1 MSDKVRDLLLETLKP
16 IFAAHP
22 AAQWVWFRLNCPPCS
37 LRVEGSFRAKDA
49 FKAALR
55 GISAQLKACR
65 PDPLECVR
73 VMRDGT
79 IR

>member
-1 MSDKVRDLLLETLKP
+1 MSDKVRDLLLETLNP
-16 IFAAHP
+16 LFAAHP
-22 AAQWVWFRLNCPPCS
+22 AVGWVWFRLNCPSCS
-37 LRVEGSFRAKDA
+37 LRLEGSSLTKSA

>member
-1 MSDKVRDLLLETLKP
+1 MTDKVKILLQSTLAP

-22 AAQWVWFRLNCPPCS
+22 AAQWVWFRLNCPFCS
-37 LRVEGSFRAKDA
+37 LRMEGPFLAKDA

-55 GISAQLKACR
+55 GISAQLKACH